1 MRSNNRLVSIGQRCK
16 EELNNNTATHA
27 QASQLPYPV

>member
-16 EELNNNTATHA
+16 EELNNNTAHA